1 MGKEMQIHLKEK
13 NGEGNITISI
23 MLLRKITRKPQN
35 ISLFKLTMTPF
46 MESRVLCSIL
56 DAKPGYQVVPHPK
69 CRHFF
74 LIKTNHFVL
83 IRCLASVNTRK
94 YFIKAS
100 QPFILC
106 EHYKQTQE

>member
-46 MESRVLCSIL
+46 MES
-56 DAKPGYQVVPHPK
+56 
-69 CRHFF
+69 
-74 LIKTNHFVL
+74 
-83 IRCLASVNTRK
+83 
-94 YFIKAS
+94 
-100 QPFILC
+100 
-106 EHYKQTQE
+106 

>member
-46 MESRVLCSIL
+46 RVECSAVSWMQNQVTKLC
-56 DAKPGYQVVPHPK
+56 P
-69 CRHFF
+69 
-74 LIKTNHFVL
+74 
-83 IRCLASVNTRK
+83 
-94 YFIKAS
+94 
-100 QPFILC
+100 
-106 EHYKQTQE
+106 TQSAGIFS